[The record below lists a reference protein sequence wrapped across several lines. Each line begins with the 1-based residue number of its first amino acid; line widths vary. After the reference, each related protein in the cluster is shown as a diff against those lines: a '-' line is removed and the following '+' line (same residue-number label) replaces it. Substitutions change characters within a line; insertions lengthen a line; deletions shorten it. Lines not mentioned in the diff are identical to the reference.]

1 MTRFKACSECGFT
14 VVELMILVAVIS
26 ILFTGGYK
34 WYANHT
40 IRTKVDQALSVAN
53 TAKTAIA
60 VACAEDPAITTLTKD
75 GIGHAFPTS
84 EFVQG
89 VIVGG
94 PCSAPTI
101 TVFTDNTGV
110 LINPTLTLT
119 GAKTEDSGQLSW
131 TCITDGLHV
140 HVPNTCKG

>member
-1 MTRFKACSECGFT
+1 MTRFKSHLECGFT
-14 VVELMILVAVIS
+14 FVELLILLAVIS
-26 ILFTGGYK
+26 ILFTGGHK

-40 IRTKVDQALSVAN
+40 IRTKVEQAISVAN

-60 VACAEDPAITTLTKD
+60 VACAENPAITTLTKD

-84 EFVQG
+84 EYVHG

-94 PCSAPTI
+94 PCTAPTI
-101 TVFTDNTGV
+101 TVYTDNTGV

-119 GAKTEDSGQLSW
+119 GAMTGVSRQLSW
-131 TCITDGLHV
+131 TCVTDGLHV

>member
-1 MTRFKACSECGFT
+1 MTRLKAHPECGFT
-14 VVELMILVAVIS
+14 FVELMILLAVIS
-26 ILFTGGYK
+26 ILFTGGHK

-40 IRTKVDQALSVAN
+40 IRTKVEQAISVAN

-94 PCSAPTI
+94 PCTAPTI

-119 GAKTEDSGQLSW
+119 GAMTGGSGQLSW
-131 TCITDGLHV
+131 TCATDGLHV
-140 HVPNTCKG
+140 HAPNTCKG

>member
-1 MTRFKACSECGFT
+1 MTFLKTRPECGFT
-14 VVELMILVAVIS
+14 FVELMILLAVIS
-26 ILFTGGYK
+26 ILFTGGHK

-40 IRTKVDQALSVAN
+40 IRTKVEQAISVAN

-84 EFVQG
+84 EYVQG
-89 VIVGG
+89 VMVGG
-94 PCSAPTI
+94 PCTAPII
-101 TVFTDNTGV
+101 TVYTDNTGV

-119 GAKTEDSGQLSW
+119 GAMKESSRQLSW
-131 TCITDGLHV
+131 TCSTDGLHV
-140 HVPNTCKG
+140 HVPNTCKS

>member
-53 TAKTAIA
+53 TAKTAA
-60 VACAEDPAITTLTKD
+60 A
-75 GIGHAFPTS
+75 
-84 EFVQG
+84 
-89 VIVGG
+89 
-94 PCSAPTI
+94 
-101 TVFTDNTGV
+101 
-110 LINPTLTLT
+110 
-119 GAKTEDSGQLSW
+119 
-131 TCITDGLHV
+131 
-140 HVPNTCKG
+140 